1 MPANLT
7 PDYERAEEKYR
18 AAGDDDA
25 RLAALREMFATIP
38 KHKGTEK
45 LQADLK
51 RKISLMRKAIAHKP
65 SKGPDLFHVPRSGVG
80 QVVLCGLPNTGKSSL
95 VGKLTHAPVKI
106 GDYPFTTTLPFPG
119 MCHYE
124 DVQFELVDT
133 PPFTADHVVGGLMGT
148 IRAADLI
155 AVVVDASAD
164 PLEEAQAAFDVFE
177 GRGMKVRTARV
188 LDLDP
193 SNPAAHSALII
204 ANKCDQADAQ
214 TLAALHDLY
223 CDHLEVFPTSAHTG
237 EGLTPLVQRLW
248 ELLCMIRVY
257 TREPGKAVAEKG
269 KPFALPLGSTV
280 EDLAREIH
288 RDLPQK
294 MRFARLWSPGHIAG
308 LQVHRTE
315 ELHDGDTVEIHE

>member
-18 AAGDDDA
+18 AATDDDS

-51 RKISLMRKAIAHKP
+51 RKISQMRKAVAHKP
-65 SKGPDLFHVPRSGVG
+65 SKGPDLFHVPRSGAG

-106 GDYPFTTTLPFPG
+106 GDYPFTTTLPVPG
-119 MCHYE
+119 MCSFE
-124 DVQFELVDT
+124 DVQIELVDT

-148 IRAADLI
+148 IRAADII

-164 PLEEAQAAFDVFE
+164 PLEEAQAALDVFD
-177 GRGMKVRTARV
+177 GRGMQVRTARV

-193 SNPAAHSALII
+193 SNPAEHSILII
-204 ANKCDQADAQ
+204 ANKSDLVDPGNI
-214 TLAALHDLY
+214 AALHDLY
-223 CDHLEVFPTSAHTG
+223 ADHIEVYPTSTTTG
-237 EGLTPLVQRLW
+237 AGLPELVHRLW

-257 TREPGKAVAEKG
+257 TKEPGKAAEKS

-280 EDLAREIH
+280 EDLAHEIH

-294 MRFARLWSPGHIAG
+294 MRFARLWGAGHISG
-308 LQVHRTE
+308 QQVHRTE